1 MKSRTY
7 RSSLIYCESVGQYM
21 WMIQRTRQWVQGT
34 IWVTILGVVRVGM
47 IVWETGVDV
56 ERSLL
61 ENYGLKVFHR
71 NLSCLRRFF
80 SHSFFTAIS
89 FPITDPKSFL
99 KSTKNSFIVTVL
111 SAPIYFEKKSHK
123 RVWNKSKKCDRFNQD
138 RKIVLSL
145 LMSLWC
151 HRRVTS
157 SGILLKA
164 QSKPTPDTSS
174 RLWSCERQRENVITL
189 IKGAKAHISLFITVS
204 GKNRYC
210 LSIIIIPYC
219 YL

>member
-1 MKSRTY
+1 MEKCFT
-7 RSSLIYCESVGQYM
+7 IIGEMWGCEG
-21 WMIQRTRQWVQGT
+21 RG
-34 IWVTILGVVRVGM
+34 GVVRVGM

-61 ENYGLKVFHR
+61 ENYRLKVFHR

-123 RVWNKSKKCDRFNQD
+123 RVWNKSKKCDRLNQD
-138 RKIVLSL
+138 RKIVFSL
-145 LMSLWC
+145 LMSLESDIKWYF
-151 HRRVTS
+151 
-157 SGILLKA
+157 
-164 QSKPTPDTSS
+164 
-174 RLWSCERQRENVITL
+174 
-189 IKGAKAHISLFITVS
+189 IKGTIKADTRHKLAFVKLWTSKRKCDNS
-204 GKNRYC
+204 H
-210 LSIIIIPYC
+210 
-219 YL
+219 